1 MTDRTSADKAKNYT
15 PKEEKDSYVE
25 DTEDNTAVGSD
36 LDEQSSHVDEENP
49 GEASESTKKR
59 KSLME
64 KFEDKER
71 LKSKIRALFVAK
83 NLPLLRARA
92 EEQHKIERKYNV
104 TTITRKKD
112 FNKTD

>member
-1 MTDRTSADKAKNYT
+1 
-15 PKEEKDSYVE
+15 
-25 DTEDNTAVGSD
+25 
-36 LDEQSSHVDEENP
+36 
-49 GEASESTKKR
+49 
-59 KSLME
+59 ME

-104 TTITRKKD
+104 TTITRKKG